1 MDAVLRFM
9 SNTDGLV
16 AKSISIS
23 SSSRRM
29 RLPGLTS
36 VSCMRYGVNG
46 RGTGRK
52 RLLGISIDAPERVI
66 VEKVVS

>member
-1 MDAVLRFM
+1 MGVVLRFM
-9 SNTDGLV
+9 SNTEGLV

-23 SSSRRM
+23 SNSMRI

-36 VSCMRYGVNG
+36 VSCIRYDVNG

-52 RLLGISIDAPERVI
+52 RSLGTSMDAPESVI
-66 VEKVVS
+66 VENVVS